1 MRGSNRSDVVHLD
14 FASVLKTVN
23 LLNLR
28 LSRLRSAPRVTT
40 KLNDNNGGWNK
51 YFGITPFMLACC
63 YDVETGDKLKTCDAN
78 NDTYIELGLL
88 KCQYQRF
95 MKVYVNALLER
106 TDILD
111 YMALGLK
118 DMYDFWN
125 ERSNKNKLSDFVER
139 HWYFDLITSQT
150 SEKLLNIPVM
160 GKRNT
165 IRGG

>member
-1 MRGSNRSDVVHLD
+1 
-14 FASVLKTVN
+14 
-23 LLNLR
+23 
-28 LSRLRSAPRVTT
+28 
-40 KLNDNNGGWNK
+40 
-51 YFGITPFMLACC
+51 MLACC
-63 YDVETGDKLKTCDAN
+63 YDVETGDKLKMCDAN
-78 NDTYIELGLL
+78 NDIYIELRLL

-106 TDILD
+106 IDMLD

-125 ERSNKNKLSDFVER
+125 ECSNKNKLSDFVER
-139 HWYFDLITSQT
+139 YWYFDLITSQT
-150 SEKLLNIPVM
+150 SENLLNIPVM